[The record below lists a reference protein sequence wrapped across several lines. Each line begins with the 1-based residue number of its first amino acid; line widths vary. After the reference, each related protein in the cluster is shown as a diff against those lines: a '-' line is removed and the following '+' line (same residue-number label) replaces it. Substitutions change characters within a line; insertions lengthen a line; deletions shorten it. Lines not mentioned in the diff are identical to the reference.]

1 MQLARMILDHRI
13 PHMTGLQPAEQPRA
27 DGVDFPI
34 TLLTGSFAPELPA
47 QASAPE
53 IHWDR

>member
-13 PHMTGLQPAEQPRA
+13 PHMTGMQPAEQPRA